1 MMTSPVLSPSLRR
14 VSTALGRSR
23 RFGLLE
29 ILFWLLAVAAWFLL
43 PDYHLILNEVIGFAI
58 LALSLDLILGYAGMV
73 SLGQAAMY
81 GLGAYAAGLYS
92 IHVTGEPVS
101 GLLVGGACGAL
112 AAFFTGFL
120 LLRGADLTR
129 LMVTLGVAAVV
140 MEIANQASWLTGGAD
155 GLRGMEMQPLFGQ
168 FEFDIFGQTACA
180 YSLGVLFILMIVARI
195 LLSSPFGYSL
205 RAIRDNPLR
214 ASAVGI
220 PVNARLIAI
229 YTLSG
234 AYAGIAGAL
243 FAQTQQF
250 VSLDALSFQ
259 KSADGLMILT
269 IGGTGYLYGGLI
281 GALVYEV
288 IQDALSNVTPQY
300 WQFWIGLL
308 LVIFVLVGRERPHQ
322 AVAAMTQRLARLF
335 SRKTGHRPSGEEN
348 S

>member
-1 MMTSPVLSPSLRR
+1 MGPSQHRITR
-14 VSTALGRSR
+14 ALGRTR
-23 RFGLLE
+23 RLSPLE
-29 ILFWLLAVAAWFLL
+29 VSFWLLAVAVWFFL
-43 PDYHLILNEVIGFAI
+43 PDYHLILNEIAGFAI

-81 GLGAYAAGLYS
+81 GLGAYAAGLFS
-92 IHVTGEPVS
+92 IHVTGEPIS
-101 GLLVGGACGAL
+101 GLLVGAACGAL
-112 AAFFTGFL
+112 LALLTGPL
-120 LLRGADLTR
+120 LLRGGDLTR

-155 GLRGMEMQPLFGQ
+155 GLRGMEIQPLFGV
-168 FEFDIFGQTACA
+168 FDFDIFGQTACA
-180 YSLGVLFILMIVARI
+180 YSLVVLFALMLIARV

-220 PVNARLIAI
+220 PVHARLVTI
-229 YTLSG
+229 YTVSG

-269 IGGTGYLYGGLI
+269 IGGPGYLYGGAL
-281 GALVYEV
+281 GALVYKL
-288 IQDALSNVTPQY
+288 IQDELSNLTPQY
-300 WQFWIGLL
+300 WQFWIGLM
-308 LVIFVLVGRERPHQ
+308 LVAFVLIGRERPHRALAALTRRLKGKAERSKAKEDQ
-322 AVAAMTQRLARLF
+322 A
-335 SRKTGHRPSGEEN
+335 
-348 S
+348 